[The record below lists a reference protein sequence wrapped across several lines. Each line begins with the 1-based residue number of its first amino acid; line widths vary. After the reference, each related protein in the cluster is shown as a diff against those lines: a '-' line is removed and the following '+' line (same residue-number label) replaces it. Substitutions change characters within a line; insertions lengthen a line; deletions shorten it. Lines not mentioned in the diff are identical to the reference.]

1 MDIRNL
7 YHELEIIKENENKRL
22 VLVKNKIDH
31 LLYLKREIP
40 AYNKEV
46 YYQLAKNQIKQI
58 PKIYQLQE
66 IGNKIVVI
74 EEYINA
80 NTLEEYVL
88 NNKINKQ
95 ESLLI
100 FKQICNIVKELHN
113 LKPPVIH
120 RDIKPSNIFYDG
132 SKVHLFDFDISL
144 LLLQL
149 LVKVP
154 MEK

>member
-22 VLVKNKIDH
+22 VLVRNKIDH

-132 SKVHLFDFDISL
+132 SKVHLFDFDISRNY
-144 LLLQL
+144 QGD
-149 LVKVP
+149 KN
-154 MEK
+154 KDT

>member
-58 PKIYQLQE
+58 PKIY
-66 IGNKIVVI
+66 
-74 EEYINA
+74 
-80 NTLEEYVL
+80 
-88 NNKINKQ
+88 
-95 ESLLI
+95 
-100 FKQICNIVKELHN
+100 
-113 LKPPVIH
+113 
-120 RDIKPSNIFYDG
+120 
-132 SKVHLFDFDISL
+132 
-144 LLLQL
+144 
-149 LVKVP
+149 
-154 MEK
+154 